1 MHESELAMIS
11 SSQKLR
17 RDLRLVEFARY
28 RADVVSRRAM
38 PRLWPSRSATMAHQI
53 FVDGTKALSSSAASG
68 VSYSLQ
74 LTQIGPSLE
83 PAMMLDR
90 IQFAV
95 F

>member
-1 MHESELAMIS
+1 
-11 SSQKLR
+11 
-17 RDLRLVEFARY
+17 
-28 RADVVSRRAM
+28 
-38 PRLWPSRSATMAHQI
+38 MAHQI

-68 VSYSLQ
+68 LSHSLR
-74 LTQIGPSLE
+74 LTRIGPSLE